1 MVTMDPQNK
10 SEKERVAATTEPTS
24 GLFLKEGARKGKGLS
39 QRNGGGWRVRRRL
52 CPDGTACRARS
63 LLRQKKQI
71 RVHATIEQRRLCR
84 ALPGEAEDCIRHPS
98 ALLSRPLHLQRAHIR
113 AATVLL
119 VPNPVERQYP
129 SSWSPLVRSRYHLGR
144 RNPRYKQPHAS
155 AYPLPRWAGALL
167 RAGSEGC
174 LCLSNGVPALAY
186 VVRGNGTVQNS
197 GQTSPMPPS
206 SKLWNTAFL

>member
-10 SEKERVAATTEPTS
+10 SGKERVAATTEPTS

-98 ALLSRPLHLQRAHIR
+98 ALLSRPLHCTFHAFSVNINVVVVVVVVVFFSFFLIKD
-113 AATVLL
+113 T
-119 VPNPVERQYP
+119 EDDGG
-129 SSWSPLVRSRYHLGR
+129 VRS
-144 RNPRYKQPHAS
+144 
-155 AYPLPRWAGALL
+155 LPG
-167 RAGSEGC
+167 
-174 LCLSNGVPALAY
+174 GVC
-186 VVRGNGTVQNS
+186 GD
-197 GQTSPMPPS
+197 
-206 SKLWNTAFL
+206 